1 MELKSEPQKDCTE
14 LSVPSRSWTGLKRNQ
29 VHHNAFNSL
38 NNFIYHKTKL
48 YQMSKEVFL
57 EDVRKGEDKKL
68 HKRWGSYSPCLPQE
82 DFLFLL
88 EELF

>member
-1 MELKSEPQKDCTE
+1 
-14 LSVPSRSWTGLKRNQ
+14 
-29 VHHNAFNSL
+29 
-38 NNFIYHKTKL
+38 
-48 YQMSKEVFL
+48 MSKEVFL

-82 DFLFLL
+82 DFLLLL